1 MDQKPQK
8 CPYIL
13 GLGRNFCTIRKGP
26 YPLRNEAFLTNIVI
40 LVPRPNRK
48 LFDHEKWFLT
58 YLTYI
63 KEFTMKNIRISEFTK
78 KNIRIF
84 THEFAPPSWPLG
96 LIGIGQLSKLLDVWD
111 FVLNLS
117 GGTEP

>member
-1 MDQKPQK
+1 
-8 CPYIL
+8 
-13 GLGRNFCTIRKGP
+13 
-26 YPLRNEAFLTNIVI
+26 
-40 LVPRPNRK
+40 
-48 LFDHEKWFLT
+48 
-58 YLTYI
+58 
-63 KEFTMKNIRISEFTK
+63 MKNIRISEFTK